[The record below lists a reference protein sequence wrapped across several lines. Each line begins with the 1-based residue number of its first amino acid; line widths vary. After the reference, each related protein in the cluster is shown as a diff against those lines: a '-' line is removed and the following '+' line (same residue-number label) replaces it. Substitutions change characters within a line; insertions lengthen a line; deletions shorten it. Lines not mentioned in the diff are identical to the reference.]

1 MTAPPDALAHL
12 IRRSGLD
19 ATGLDGTPA
28 SGREYRVE
36 VERTVALFATTL
48 AALHDVELPDDP
60 SDVPLHDPAHIVEE
74 ATAAVRTGRVR
85 PDTLGSAYRHMAPQR
100 LLEILAERAHH
111 QAVAGDTHLV
121 LTHGRPRLEHL
132 LCKDGTA
139 LGFTG
144 WERAGLADP
153 YWDLAVAAHEVG
165 TQLSSM
171 LVPVLFEAYAAASA
185 RPQAARPNPVRL
197 DWYVLAAELTP

>member
-85 PDTLGSAYRHMAPQR
+85 PDTLGSASSTRRIAFWKSMSP
-100 LLEILAERAHH
+100 ILNW
-111 QAVAGDTHLV
+111 T
-121 LTHGRPRLEHL
+121 P
-132 LCKDGTA
+132 
-139 LGFTG
+139 
-144 WERAGLADP
+144 
-153 YWDLAVAAHEVG
+153 
-165 TQLSSM
+165 LSRVTS
-171 LVPVLFEAYAAASA
+171 VYPSWAS
-185 RPQAARPNPVRL
+185 
-197 DWYVLAAELTP
+197 